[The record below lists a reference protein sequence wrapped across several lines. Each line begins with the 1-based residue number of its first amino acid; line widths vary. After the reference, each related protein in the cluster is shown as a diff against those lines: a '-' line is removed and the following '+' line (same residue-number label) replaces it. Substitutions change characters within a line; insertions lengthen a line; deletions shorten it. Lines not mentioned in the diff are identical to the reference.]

1 MDRPRFWRLA
11 NSQDWCHCAHF
22 TFSEWDYFY
31 QEFPFDYTIRNL
43 FCTHT
48 ETDIFFSMNA
58 FERRFC
64 SVTKQARCQLLQSP
78 RDGKNRNKSRMKYL
92 QNVVWQ
98 QSGFR
103 LYFLGENRILL
114 FSAFLR
120 AWIKWP
126 ENCCLFYFETDR
138 FSLFINWCNRLAQ
151 DFYPNL
157 SSFFVFSRKSIV
169 PMLRIKGGENL
180 PGCIKRWRYLLLTK
194 RTTGGL
200 WIGLL

>member
-22 TFSEWDYFY
+22 TFSERDYFY

-78 RDGKNRNKSRMKYL
+78 RDGKNRNKSRKKYL

-103 LYFLGENRILL
+103 LYFLGKNRILL

-126 ENCCLFYFETDR
+126 ENCCLF
-138 FSLFINWCNRLAQ
+138 LFWNR
-151 DFYPNL
+151 
-157 SSFFVFSRKSIV
+157 SVFSFHQLVQS
-169 PMLRIKGGENL
+169 
-180 PGCIKRWRYLLLTK
+180 TH
-194 RTTGGL
+194 T
-200 WIGLL
+200 GLLPKPLFCVFPKIYCSNTPDKRGWKFAWMYQTMAVPPFN

>member
-43 FCTHT
+43 FCTHK

-78 RDGKNRNKSRMKYL
+78 RDGKIEISPEWNICKTWFGSK
-92 QNVVWQ
+92 VVFACIFWGKIEFSFSLLSFVPGSNDQ
-98 QSGFR
+98 KIVAFFILKPIGFLFSSIGAIDAHR
-103 LYFLGENRILL
+103 TFTQTSLLFLYFPENLL
-114 FSAFLR
+114 FQCS
-120 AWIKWP
+120 
-126 ENCCLFYFETDR
+126 
-138 FSLFINWCNRLAQ
+138 
-151 DFYPNL
+151 
-157 SSFFVFSRKSIV
+157 
-169 PMLRIKGGENL
+169 G
-180 PGCIKRWRYLLLTK
+180 
-194 RTTGGL
+194 
-200 WIGLL
+200 

>member
-98 QSGFR
+98 QSGFC
-103 LYFLGENRILL
+103 LYFLGENRILFSLLSFVPGSNDQKIVAFFILKPIGFL
-114 FSAFLR
+114 FSSIGAIDSHRTF
-120 AWIKWP
+120 
-126 ENCCLFYFETDR
+126 T
-138 FSLFINWCNRLAQ
+138 Q
-151 DFYPNL
+151 T

-169 PMLRIKGGENL
+169 PMLRIKGGENS
-180 PGCIKRWRYLLLTK
+180 PGCIKRWVSNAVPPFN
-194 RTTGGL
+194 
-200 WIGLL
+200 

>member
-58 FERRFC
+58 SERRFC

-98 QSGFR
+98 QSGFC
-103 LYFLGENRILL
+103 LYFLGENRILFSLLSFVPGSNDQKTVAFFILKPIGFL
-114 FSAFLR
+114 FSSIGAIDSHRTFTQTSLLFCIFPKIYCSNAPDKR
-120 AWIKWP
+120 GWKFAWM
-126 ENCCLFYFETDR
+126 YQTM
-138 FSLFINWCNRLAQ
+138 A
-151 DFYPNL
+151 
-157 SSFFVFSRKSIV
+157 V
-169 PMLRIKGGENL
+169 PPFN
-180 PGCIKRWRYLLLTK
+180 
-194 RTTGGL
+194 
-200 WIGLL
+200 

>member
-78 RDGKNRNKSRMKYL
+78 RDGKIEISPEWNICKTWFGSKVVFACIFWGKS
-92 QNVVWQ
+92 N
-98 QSGFR
+98 S
-103 LYFLGENRILL
+103 L

-138 FSLFINWCNRLAQ
+138 FSLFINWCNRLTQ

-157 SSFFVFSRKSIV
+157 FFFCIFPKIYCSNAPDKRGWKFAWMYQTMAV
-169 PMLRIKGGENL
+169 PPFN
-180 PGCIKRWRYLLLTK
+180 
-194 RTTGGL
+194 
-200 WIGLL
+200 